1 MHTRVFAFI
10 SSVLHSS
17 HSLVYNLLLLTLLAL
32 FLPCDQC
39 SRGNNF
45 CSLCFCCGDY
55 CYCKTWLLSKTIF
68 VMHAFFCYFCFNFSG
83 LHGSFLWFHIFFA
96 LFGMTRCKYKFGH
109 TCSSIYFLFFTVFS
123 HIKVSEINRFSNVTL
138 IHQNGRVNFSF
149 FMFGGPVEKIKETNT
164 KYL

>member
-1 MHTRVFAFI
+1 MFERKQFLFALF
-10 SSVLHSS
+10 L
-17 HSLVYNLLLLTLLAL
+17 LWRLLLLQNVTFIQNYFCDARVFLL
-32 FLPCDQC
+32 FLLQFQRFTRFILMI
-39 SRGNNF
+39 S
-45 CSLCFCCGDY
+45 Y
-55 CYCKTWLLSKTIF
+55 
-68 VMHAFFCYFCFNFSG
+68 
-83 LHGSFLWFHIFFA
+83 FFA